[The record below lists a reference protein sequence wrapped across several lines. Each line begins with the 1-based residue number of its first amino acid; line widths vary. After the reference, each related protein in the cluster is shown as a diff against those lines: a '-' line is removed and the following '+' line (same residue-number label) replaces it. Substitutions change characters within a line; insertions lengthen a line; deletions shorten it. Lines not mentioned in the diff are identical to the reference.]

1 MKRSF
6 ILLLVLCLCGCTTI
20 REARSIQHNN
30 GSPSRERTPTA
41 AELGL
46 GDGHTLRLVELESLA
61 LDHHPSVRQA
71 TSSLASAYLTV
82 KTLKADFLPTVSGN
96 VSYQRATRN
105 QDRHQQD
112 AGTDGSWNTSLS
124 LELMLYDFGKTDQRC
139 KQAVEQYN
147 AARYDVVAAQNSV
160 IYGVRTAYFS
170 LLRTMALAKT
180 TLETA
185 DQYKDH
191 LEHIQF
197 KHDIGASTPYELTKA
212 QVDYS
217 NALLAVNSSANSVQ
231 TSWAALAEALGL
243 AEIISFPIA
252 ADVLPEYDLDPA
264 AEMALARQ
272 REPGLAALTAKAT
285 AASIYIDQMIAEL
298 YPTVSLNFASTLG
311 GQSTALPWL
320 WNFSGASS
328 VAQTLFQ
335 GGQKLN
341 AIKDATHQLQA
352 ARAAVAL
359 YEQNLYKQIRQTTL
373 NAGLAR
379 QQMQVSDELAR
390 QAKDYLDIVNEEF
403 TVGKATVL
411 ERTDAQVAYSDAQT
425 QAISAT
431 YDFQDAMAVLAKLTG
446 NTPEPTSNQP

>member
-1 MKRSF
+1 MKTTIS
-6 ILLLVLCLCGCTTI
+6 LLLALCLCGCATI

-30 GSPSRERTPTA
+30 DSLSRERTPTA

-46 GDGHTLRLVELESLA
+46 GDGHTLRLDELESLA

-71 TSSLASAYLTV
+71 ASSLASAYLAV

-112 AGTDGSWNTSLS
+112 AGTDGSWNASLS
-124 LELMLYDFGKTDQRC
+124 LELMLYDFGKTDLRC
-139 KQAVEQYN
+139 KEAIEQYN
-147 AARYDVVAAQNSV
+147 AARHDVAAAQNSV
-160 IYGVRTAYFS
+160 VYDVRTAYFA
-170 LLRTMALAKT
+170 LLRAMALAKT
-180 TLETA
+180 TRKTA
-185 DQYKDH
+185 DQYKEH
-191 LEHIQF
+191 LEHIQI

-231 TSWAALAEALGL
+231 TSWATLAEALGL
-243 AEIISFPIA
+243 AEIISFPLA

-264 AEMALARQ
+264 ADMALARQ
-272 REPGLAALTAKAT
+272 HEPGLAALTARAAAT
-285 AASIYIDQMIAEL
+285 SIYIDQMIAEL

-311 GQSTALPWL
+311 GQSTSLPWL

-359 YEQNLYKQIRQTTL
+359 YEQNLYKQIRQATL

-379 QQMQVSDELAR
+379 QQLQVSDELAR
-390 QAKDYLDIVNEEF
+390 QAKEYLDIVNEQF
-403 TVGKATVL
+403 SVGKATAL

-425 QAISAT
+425 KAISAT
-431 YDFQDAMAVLAKLTG
+431 YDYQDALAVIAKLTG
-446 NTPEPTSNQP
+446 NALDSLHNQQ